1 MLRRQD
7 IVSEKNIGE
16 TEGRISFTL
25 AGAFAGARR
34 CVPIAISGCGIGL
47 VFGTLAGQAGLGA
60 GEAVLM
66 SALVFSGAAQFVV
79 LGLWAVPLPVATIVL
94 ATLVVGLRH
103 VLMGAV
109 LAPVFSKLPRLK
121 AYGSVFFMLWLAS
134 RFDLSER
141 AGAWLDQIPGAI
153 LVSLVAPTILMG
165 GPVEVFAALVVVIV
179 SLRTGSLPAAMVTGV
194 GTVLALRALEA
205 NLL

>member
-1 MLRRQD
+1 M
-7 IVSEKNIGE
+7 VS
-16 TEGRISFTL
+16 R
-25 AGAFAGARR
+25 GASQGL
-34 CVPIAISGCGIGL
+34 CGVAIDP
-47 VFGTLAGQAGLGA
+47 GTLLAI
-60 GEAVLM
+60 VLM
-66 SALVFSGAAQFVV
+66 A
-79 LGLWAVPLPVATIVL
+79 L
-94 ATLVVGLRH
+94 ATYATRAG
-103 VLMGAV
+103 G
-109 LAPVFSKLPRLK
+109 
-121 AYGSVFFMLWLAS
+121 LWLAS

-194 GTVLALRALEA
+194 GTVLVLRALQA